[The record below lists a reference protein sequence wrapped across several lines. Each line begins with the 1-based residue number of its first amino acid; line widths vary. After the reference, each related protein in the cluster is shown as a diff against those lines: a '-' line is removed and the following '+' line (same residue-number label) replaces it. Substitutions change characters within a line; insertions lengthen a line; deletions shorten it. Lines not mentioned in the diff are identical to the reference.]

1 MTSDMGTACV
11 SGYNSSMSDS
21 RKNDVQL
28 FAVTATGP
36 QSLAVPTNARS
47 FDDMYHGLVLGVY
60 SALRTFE
67 HDKFLCLQEHIE
79 RTNQSMALLGWDY
92 ALDETLLR
100 QTIHQLCVAYPGA
113 EMRVRFDV
121 LAEPAASLGS
131 DSRLLVGLMPF
142 SLPPTTL
149 YENGVVVDFAPD
161 LVRNQP
167 LVKAAAFAQN
177 RQRYPIG
184 QPDVYEYLMTDENGR
199 LLEGTATN
207 FYAVRDGVVYT
218 AGDGVLEGITRK
230 IVLSLL
236 PEIGVPLR
244 LEAITKQEIGS
255 LDEALLSSSS
265 RAVFPV
271 VAIAGQPIGNG
282 TPGAIGRRLHMA
294 YNDFVARSIK
304 TAIDN

>member
-1 MTSDMGTACV
+1 
-11 SGYNSSMSDS
+11 MSDYHL
-21 RKNDVQL
+21 KKLQL
-28 FAVTATGP
+28 FAVTSAGLQSLPVP
-36 QSLAVPTNARS
+36 QSAKS
-47 FDDMYHGLVLGVY
+47 FDDMYHGLSLGVY

-67 HDKFLCLQEHIE
+67 HEKFLCLQEHIE

-92 ALDETLLR
+92 QLDETLLR
-100 QTIHQLCVAYPGA
+100 HAIHQLCVAYPGA
-113 EMRVRFDV
+113 EMSAEMRVRFDV
-121 LAEPAASLGS
+121 LAQPATSLGS

-142 SLPPTTL
+142 SPPPPSL
-149 YENGVVVDFAPD
+149 YDNGVAVDFAPD

-167 LVKAAAFAQN
+167 LVKTAAFAQN

-184 QPDVYEYLMTDENGR
+184 QEDVYEYLMTDANGR

-207 FYAVRDGVVYT
+207 FYAVRDGIVYT

-236 PEIGVPLR
+236 PEIGVPLK
-244 LEAITKQEIGS
+244 LQAITKQEIS
-255 LDEALLSSSS
+255 TLDEALLSSSS

-271 VAIAGQPIGNG
+271 IAIAGQSIGNG
-282 TPGAIGRRLHMA
+282 IPGAIGRRLHMA

-304 TAIDN
+304 TAIDT